1 MSFIA
6 AGIAVAGAATSAI
19 MASQAK
25 KEAEK
30 KESMARN
37 EMERQKQLFSNLDTS
52 NPYLNMEN
60 VMEDLTINQQQADFQ
75 KQQAMQ
81 SQANILQSMK
91 GAAGGSG
98 VASLAQAMANSG
110 NLAAQ
115 QASATI
121 GQQEAANQ
129 RAERAEAGRLQGME
143 RQGDLLSR
151 NMERDK
157 VSTLLGMA
165 QQETG
170 AYRAEAAAAQQ
181 AMIGAISQGAT
192 AAAGAVSA
200 ANTANKSVEAA
211 NINAGLNP
219 DGTAKTTTQGGS
231 GATLLEEM
239 VDGNYVTYNADGT
252 VASID
257 TDYDLTPFD
266 PND

>member
-6 AGIAVAGAATSAI
+6 AGIAVAGATTAAV
-19 MASQAK
+19 MAAKAK
-25 KEAEK
+25 KEAEQ
-30 KESMARN
+30 KEMNARN
-37 EMERQKQLFSNLDTS
+37 EMERQKQLFANLDTS

-143 RQGDLLSR
+143 RQGDILSR

-181 AMIGAISQGAT
+181 AMIGAVMQGAT
-192 AAAGAVSA
+192 SAAGAVSS
-200 ANTANKSVEAA
+200 ANTAKKSVQAA
-211 NINAGLNP
+211 NIGAGLNP
-219 DGTAKTTTQGGS
+219 DGTTKALAQGGN
-231 GATLLEEM
+231 GATLVESL
-239 VDGNYVTYNADGT
+239 VDGNLVTYNPDGT

-257 TDYDLTPFD
+257 TDYDLTPY
-266 PND
+266 NDND